1 MKVSA
6 TGLDL
11 IKKHEGL
18 RLTAYPDPATGGEP
32 WTIGY
37 GITSSAGVGKITKGM
52 RITLAEA
59 EDMLRRALMV
69 YERGVQ
75 DTLTRRPTQ
84 NQFDAMVSLAYNIGV
99 PAFRKSSV
107 ARFFNAGEIDK
118 AAGAF
123 LMWNKAAGKVMPGL
137 TKRRASEREWFLRP
151 SQPAAVPSPATPP
164 PPVTPAPV
172 PPAQTPVPMPDLPP
186 DTGRHIAAWLI
197 GALGLLFAVFAA
209 WMTKGS

>member
-1 MKVSA
+1 MKVSSS
-6 TGLDL
+6 GLDL

-52 RITLAEA
+52 KITLQEA
-59 EDMLRRALMV
+59 EDMLRRALGV

-84 NQFDAMVSLAYNIGV
+84 HQFDAMVSLAYNIGV

-137 TKRRASEREWFLRP
+137 TKRRASEREWFLRA
-151 SQPAAVPSPATPP
+151 SQPVAAPP
-164 PPVTPAPV
+164 PPSAPIPPIEALDQIPAPI
-172 PPAQTPVPMPDLPP
+172 PAPLPDPGSNLAKML
-186 DTGRHIAAWLI
+186 IAAI
-197 GALGLLFAVFAA
+197 AALFAAFAA
-209 WMTKGS
+209 WMMKGS

>member
-6 TGLDL
+6 AGLDL

-52 RITLAEA
+52 KITLEQA
-59 EDMLRRALMV
+59 EDMLRRALGV

-75 DTLTRRPTQ
+75 DTLTRRPSQ
-84 NQFDAMVSLAYNIGV
+84 HQFDAMVSLAYNIGV

-137 TKRRASEREWFLRP
+137 TKRRASEREWFLRT
-151 SQPAAVPSPATPP
+151 SQPVAANPP
-164 PPVTPAPV
+164 PPATAPTPVQPPPPPAPAPIDPL
-172 PPAQTPVPMPDLPP
+172 PPAA
-186 DTGRHIAAWLI
+186 GRHIAAWLI
-197 GALGLLFAVFAA
+197 GGLGLLFAAFAA